1 MSVFPCGAPFKTVQ
15 YFTQVN
21 VANGVYA
28 GELVY
33 RHVFKPLPHK
43 KTVSVPVD
51 QAAYVRIISTSCGI

>member
-1 MSVFPCGAPFKTVQ
+1 MSVFPLGASFKTVQ

-21 VANGVYA
+21 MANGVYA

-43 KTVSVPVD
+43 KSSKCSVD